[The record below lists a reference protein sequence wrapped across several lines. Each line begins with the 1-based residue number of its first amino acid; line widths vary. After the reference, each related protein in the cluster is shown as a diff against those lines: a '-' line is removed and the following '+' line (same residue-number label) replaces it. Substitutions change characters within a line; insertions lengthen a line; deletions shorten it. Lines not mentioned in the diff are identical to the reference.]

1 MGVLE
6 GLKPKSVFTYFEE
19 IAGIPHGSHDT
30 KMISDYVA
38 EFASRR
44 GLRFIQDAF
53 NNVIVWKDGSKGF
66 EGSETV
72 ILQGHMDMVC
82 EKEDGYVHDFHVDP
96 LKLELNNGIV
106 SARGT
111 TLGGDDG
118 IAIAYMLA
126 LLDSDEIPHP
136 PLECVFTVDEEVGML
151 GAAAMDMSVLE
162 GRRMI
167 NIDSEEEGYLLVS
180 CAGGVRANISLSLQR
195 RKDKGTLCK
204 ICVSGLTGG
213 HSGVEIDKQRGN
225 ANILTARLVE
235 EVLAKGDARLCGING
250 GMADNAIPRKAE
262 AVLVTSDFSA
272 VQEIVASKATAL
284 KAEYRLSDP
293 GMEISCEEIGA
304 EECNSFVDDC
314 ARQAITLMRCLPNG
328 IQRMSLDIPGLV
340 QTSLNMG
347 IVQTTDTAFSIS
359 YAVRSSLES
368 EKQELTDRIELLAHA
383 LGATVSY
390 SGPYPA
396 WEYPETSP
404 LRDTMCEVFER
415 MYGRK
420 PVIQALHAGVECGLF
435 AGKLG
440 NLDAVSFG
448 PDMKDIHTPQE
459 SLDSASVAR
468 TWDYLL
474 EVLKEL
480 K

>member
-1 MGVLE
+1 M
-6 GLKPKSVFTYFEE
+6 
-19 IAGIPHGSHDT
+19 
-30 KMISDYVA
+30 
-38 EFASRR
+38 
-44 GLRFIQDAF
+44 
-53 NNVIVWKDGSKGF
+53 
-66 EGSETV
+66 
-72 ILQGHMDMVC
+72 
-82 EKEDGYVHDFHVDP
+82 
-96 LKLELNNGIV
+96 
-106 SARGT
+106 ARGT
-111 TLGGDDG
+111 CYFITRDANDNGEEFDESTLVELAQYEFDRVTDVRGDERRQS
-118 IAIAYMLA
+118 IADLLA
-126 LLDSDEIPHP
+126 G
-136 PLECVFTVDEEVGML
+136 FQKM
-151 GAAAMDMSVLE
+151 GAAVD
-162 GRRMI
+162 
-167 NIDSEEEGYLLVS
+167 
-180 CAGGVRANISLSLQR
+180 
-195 RKDKGTLCK
+195 
-204 ICVSGLTGG
+204 
-213 HSGVEIDKQRGN
+213 
-225 ANILTARLVE
+225 
-235 EVLAKGDARLCGING
+235 GDA
-250 GMADNAIPRKAE
+250 
-262 AVLVTSDFSA
+262 VTFGDCFRTKWFTESFRR

-347 IVQTTDTAFSIS
+347 IVQTTDTALSIS